1 MAQVTNSNNG
11 EAASST
17 RIQVLAQIV
26 IDVITTGTSA
36 LPAFER
42 KGLGHIRF
50 PGNYDTSDL
59 LIVTNTTAA
68 TVIYNFTDELK
79 GGKATRKDDVTPRD
93 SGGYVVKY
101 DSVDANADAD
111 DDFPKYLQTTDS
123 ITTLDLKF
131 NTSTMSSSDELQI
144 FIDSPEQT
152 IRPYDFG
159 TDAIERVR
167 VAQPLSMLDAD
178 FEYGLQPT
186 KWSAIGMMRG
196 YPSIYELPGTDTQ
209 VLSVTTDA
217 STGTSGIGAS
227 RITVTTVG
235 AHGFEAGTPIT
246 IKALEDAVVGAARAE
261 GSIIIDDV
269 PTSTF
274 RFFAK
279 AKVGTVDGQTLPT
292 TYTQLRQGAFY
303 TGASVDSPIYCSK

>member
-1 MAQVTNSNNG
+1 
-11 EAASST
+11 
-17 RIQVLAQIV
+17 
-26 IDVITTGTSA
+26 
-36 LPAFER
+36 
-42 KGLGHIRF
+42 
-50 PGNYDTSDL
+50 
-59 LIVTNTTAA
+59 
-68 TVIYNFTDELK
+68 
-79 GGKATRKDDVTPRD
+79 
-93 SGGYVVKY
+93 
-101 DSVDANADAD
+101 
-111 DDFPKYLQTTDS
+111 
-123 ITTLDLKF
+123 
-131 NTSTMSSSDELQI
+131 MSSSDELQI

-235 AHGFEAGTPIT
+235 AHGFEAGT
-246 IKALEDAVVGAARAE
+246 
-261 GSIIIDDV
+261 S
-269 PTSTF
+269 
-274 RFFAK
+274 
-279 AKVGTVDGQTLPT
+279 
-292 TYTQLRQGAFY
+292 
-303 TGASVDSPIYCSK
+303 